1 MCYYCAMRDRIRR
14 RDFKINPLEKAWNLQ
29 RSCEQYGYDPVP
41 HSYLQSLSPKNLQ
54 LEIEGL
60 SELLDWCR
68 KQPRFQ
74 AVEKLIAA
82 QS

>member
-1 MCYYCAMRDRIRR
+1 MWYCYDMSDRIRKK
-14 RDFKINPLEKAWNLQ
+14 DFYVSPLEKAWNLQ

-41 HSYLQSLSPKNLQ
+41 HSYLQSLSAENLQ

-60 SELLDWCR
+60 SELLEWCR
-68 KQPRFQ
+68 KQPRHQ
-74 AVEKLIAA
+74 AVKTLLEA